1 MRFLRSLV
9 CVLGDLLSSHVICSC
24 TIFGNEL
31 TVNTDAGDSHVT
43 RVLGLFV
50 YTSNSGKLFMSKS
63 LSQVFCSTST
73 STSLNYIE
81 SKTHHTSIECSVIQY
96 GAH

>member
-1 MRFLRSLV
+1 LCSIALDKALRSYTMRYLRSLV

-50 YTSNSGKLFMSKS
+50 YTSNSGKHFMSKS
-63 LSQVFCSTST
+63 LSQVFCCTVN
-73 STSLNYIE
+73 SLPKIVQE
-81 SKTHHTSIECSVIQY
+81 HIT
-96 GAH
+96 